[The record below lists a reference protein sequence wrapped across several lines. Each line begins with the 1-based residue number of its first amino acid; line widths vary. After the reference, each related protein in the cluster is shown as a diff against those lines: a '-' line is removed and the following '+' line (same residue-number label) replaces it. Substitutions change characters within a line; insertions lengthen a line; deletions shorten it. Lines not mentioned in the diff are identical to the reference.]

1 MPVPSLIAIGRFHKA
16 KRARLY
22 AEEEVIILIVLAEH
36 ASAHNLTKLR
46 DAKAAVV

>member
-22 AEEEVIILIVLAEH
+22 AEEEVIILIVLA
-36 ASAHNLTKLR
+36 SWLNMLLLIT
-46 DAKAAVV
+46 